1 MVHAKRSQ
9 DCDNCWQESADRVTT
24 EKRSF
29 PMNSRF
35 QPVRVHASVH
45 DDEPCQCQDCVAF
58 RRRLTQMVMQTK
70 PLARA
75 ERSVYAC
82 R

>member
-1 MVHAKRSQ
+1 
-9 DCDNCWQESADRVTT
+9 
-24 EKRSF
+24 
-29 PMNSRF
+29 MNSRF

-58 RRRLTQMVMQTK
+58 RGRLTQMVRQTK